1 MNEIARI
8 DTAGNRQGAASAQ
21 PHLTLDVDGMSCAA
35 CVSRVEKALQ
45 SVEGVREASINLAL
59 ARADVTVGRQA
70 GDISDKLVEAV
81 HDAGYAARLRGG
93 SVEERARSREEA
105 ETQARGALRRD
116 VLLLAAS
123 AILTLPL
130 VVPMIGMAFGAAWH
144 LPVHVEAVLATIVQ
158 LAVGRR
164 FYVGAWKALK
174 AKAATMDTLVAVGTT
189 AAWGYSLF
197 LVLTQGTAARGHLY
211 FEGAAVVLTLV
222 LFGKILE
229 TRAKANAGDAIRAL
243 AGLRPQ
249 HARIIENGVE
259 REVSVS
265 ELRIGMQL
273 AIAPGDRVPV
283 DGKVVSGASEMDEAL
298 VTGESA
304 PVLKE
309 AGSRVI
315 EGAINGNGRLVIE
328 VGAVGEDTTV
338 ARMIRMVEAAQA
350 GKAPVQRLVDR
361 IAAVFVPVVMII
373 ALIAFA
379 GWMVVGAGFEQ
390 ALVAA
395 VSVLVIA
402 CPCALGLAAPTALL
416 AGTGAAARAGILVRD
431 IEALEAFAHA
441 DTIVFD
447 KTGTLTKGEPA
458 VVETIAVNGD
468 EAELLKLAA
477 AVQQGNSHPIAR
489 GIIATAQELGLSLPK
504 AGGFNAVPGEGVEG
518 TVDGAKVLA
527 GRPEFLAGRG
537 IDTGDAALS
546 DKSATPVAVAR
557 EGTFVGLIGLK
568 DIARDHVRGSLDAL
582 SQAGIQSLMLTGDAP
597 AVAEALAKEIGIQ
610 EFDARMSPEKKS
622 LRIARLKREG
632 RHVAMVGDGINDAP
646 ALAAAD
652 VGVAMG
658 TGTDVALE
666 TADIALMRPDL
677 RLVPAAREIARRTL
691 GKIRQN
697 LFWAFAYNVV
707 GIPLAAF
714 GLLTPAIAGAA
725 MAMSS
730 VSVVSNAALLTRWKP
745 KFVSS
750 E

>member
-1 MNEIARI
+1 MNKIANI
-8 DTAGNRQGAASAQ
+8 ETAEAQ
-21 PHLTLDVDGMSCAA
+21 PHVTLDIDGMSCAA
-35 CVSRVEKALQ
+35 CVSRIEKAL
-45 SVEGVREASINLAL
+45 SAIEGVSEANINLAL
-59 ARADVTVGRQA
+59 ARADVTVSGLA
-70 GDISDKLVEAV
+70 GDMPDKLIDAV
-81 HDAGYAARLRGG
+81 HDAGYVARLRGG
-93 SVEERARSREEA
+93 SVEERARAREAA
-105 ETQARGALRRD
+105 ETEARGAFRRD
-116 VLLLAAS
+116 VLLLIFS
-123 AILTLPL
+123 ALLTVPL
-130 VVPMIGMAFGAAWH
+130 VVPMIAMVFGLSWH
-144 LPVHVEAVLATIVQ
+144 LPVYVEAVLATIVQ
-158 LAVGRR
+158 FAVGRR
-164 FYVGAWKALK
+164 FYIGAWKALK
-174 AKAATMDTLVAVGTT
+174 AKTATMDTLVAVGTS

-197 LVLTQGTAARGHLY
+197 LVLTQGAAARGHLY

-243 AGLRPQ
+243 ADLRPQ
-249 HARIIENGVE
+249 HARVIENGVE
-259 REVSVS
+259 RQVSVS
-265 ELRIGMQL
+265 ALRTGMRV

-283 DGKVVSGASEMDEAL
+283 DGKVVSGTSEMDEAL

-309 AGSRVI
+309 AGARVI

-361 IAAVFVPVVMII
+361 IASVFVPAVLVI
-373 ALIAFA
+373 AAVTFA
-379 GWMVVGAGFEQ
+379 GWLALGGGFEQ

-447 KTGTLTKGEPA
+447 KTGTLTMGEPA
-458 VVETIAVNGD
+458 VVEAIVAHGG

-477 AVQQGNSHPIAR
+477 AVQQGNSHPLAR
-489 GIIATAQELGLSLPK
+489 GILAEAEKRGLKLPE
-504 AGGFNAVPGEGVEG
+504 ASSFNAVPGEGVEG
-518 TVDGAKVLA
+518 TVGGAKVLA

-537 IDTGDAALS
+537 IDMGEAGLS
-546 DKSATPVAVAR
+546 DKAATPVAVAR
-557 EGTFVGLIGLK
+557 GGTFIGLIGLK
-568 DIARDHVRGSLDAL
+568 DVAREHARGSLEAL
-582 SQAGIQSLMLTGDAP
+582 SQAGVHSLMLTGDAP
-597 AVAEALAKEIGIQ
+597 TVAEALAKEIGIGDV
-610 EFDARMSPEKKS
+610 EARMSPEKKS
-622 LRIARLKREG
+622 QRVARLKREG

-677 RLVPAAREIARRTL
+677 RLVPAAREIAQATL

-730 VSVVSNAALLTRWKP
+730 VSVVGNAALLTRWKP
-745 KFVSS
+745 RFDAGQR
-750 E
+750 